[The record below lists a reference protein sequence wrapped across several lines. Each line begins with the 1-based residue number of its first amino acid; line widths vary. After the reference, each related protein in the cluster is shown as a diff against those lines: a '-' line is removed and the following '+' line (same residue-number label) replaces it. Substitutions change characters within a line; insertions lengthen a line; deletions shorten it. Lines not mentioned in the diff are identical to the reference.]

1 MHTLI
6 QVTII
11 GLGVGCVYGLVSL
24 GFVVLFKST
33 GVFNF
38 AQGSFVLMGAYFMVT
53 CVNDFHLAIGVA
65 AVVVLVASLLVGAL
79 VHQLVIKRMTGQPM
93 LPVVMLT
100 IGLTLIIGAILSLFY
115 GSQDYYVR
123 SSLSSR
129 NASFAGFYVPVS
141 LIVVVVSSIAATAV
155 FGLLFRNTRVGLHMR
170 ATAEDHEAAVV
181 VGINVDMV
189 QMVAWA
195 LSAALAA
202 AGGILL
208 ANIETVNST
217 LSDIGLLSF
226 PAAVIGGLTS
236 IPGAIV
242 GGLLVGVVE
251 LLGQTYVSSSAGDV
265 TVYIVLI
272 VILIIRPFG
281 LLGSREVNRV

>member
-1 MHTLI
+1 MRTLI

-53 CVNDFHLAIGVA
+53 CVDDFHLAIGVA
-65 AVVVLVASLLVGAL
+65 AVVVLVVSLLVGAL
-79 VHQLVIKRMTGQPM
+79 VHRLVIKPMTGQPM
-93 LPVVMLT
+93 LAVVMLT
-100 IGLTLIIGAILSLFY
+100 IGLALIIDAIISLFY
-115 GSQDYYVR
+115 GSQDYYVQ
-123 SSLSSR
+123 SSLASR
-129 NASFAGFYVPVS
+129 NASFAGFYVPIS
-141 LIVVVVSSIAATAV
+141 LIAVAVSSIAATAIFV
-155 FGLLFRNTRVGLHMR
+155 LLFRNTRVGLHMR

-181 VGINVDMV
+181 VGINVGMV
-189 QMVAWA
+189 QMIAWA
-195 LSAALAA
+195 LSVALAA

-208 ANIETVNST
+208 ANIETVNSS

-272 VILIIRPFG
+272 VILIIRPYG